1 MLKQRILVAALGLPL
16 LIGLVFSPVLAFAG
30 VVLVAL
36 LVAAWEFHHLIPLD
50 ARLPSWSTILGVA
63 LPLLGWVVALRPNTA
78 VVAGL
83 MVSLLGLSTLA
94 LVRYERGHDRAGTGL
109 AYGVLAAVYLGV
121 LGGFLIGLRAQA
133 GPWGW
138 LWALSVVWVNDS
150 SAYFVGRRWGHHA
163 MSPRLSPK
171 KTWEGFWGGVAV
183 AVLYGLTFPWVG
195 EALGGGPFPTS
206 WVARLGLVLS
216 LALLTPLGDLT
227 ESLLKRQ
234 AGVKDSGHW
243 LPGHGGILDRV
254 DAWLWAGVLA
264 YAWLG

>member
-16 LIGLVFSPVLAFAG
+16 LIGLVFGPVPVFAS
-30 VVLVAL
+30 VVLLAL
-36 LVAAWEFHHLIPLD
+36 LVAAWEFHHLIPPA
-50 ARLPSWSTILGVA
+50 ARLPGWATVVGVA
-63 LPLLGWVVALRPNTA
+63 LPLLGWAVAWQPGPA
-78 VVAGL
+78 VLAGL
-83 MVSLLGLSTLA
+83 MASLLGLSTLA

-109 AYGVLAAVYLGV
+109 AYSVLAAVYLGV

-133 GPWGW
+133 GPWAW

-150 SAYFVGRRWGHHA
+150 GAYFVGRRWGRRA

-171 KTWEGFWGGVAV
+171 KTWEGFWGGVA
-183 AVLYGLTFPWVG
+183 AAILYGLAFPWLG
-195 EALGGGPFPTS
+195 EALGAGPFPPS
-206 WVARLGLVLS
+206 FAVRLGLVFS

-234 AGVKDSGHW
+234 AGVKDSGPW
-243 LPGHGGILDRV
+243 LPGHGGILDRM